1 MFLSERLKN
10 ILNNATDENKVIID
24 LLNECIAYISEN
36 THSGMK
42 AKDCAAVIKQA
53 NSNWKNF
60 CKENNLESDSNL
72 FQEAYINQ
80 RCKFQPQLKY
90 FFK

>member
-1 MFLSERLKN
+1 MFLSERLN
-10 ILNNATDENKVIID
+10 NVLNNATDENKVIID

-53 NSNWKNF
+53 NYNWKNF
-60 CKENNLESDSNL
+60 CKENNLESGSNL
-72 FQEAYINQ
+72 FEEEYINK
-80 RCKFQPQLKY
+80 RCKSHPQLKY